1 MGRGHGRSRRTVTR
15 RVLSVAAA
23 LWLALCCLGGGPAAA
38 HVDGTMGYATVS
50 LHDGTVRYRL
60 TLGIDAL
67 EALGGAIGL
76 PPRQDCA
83 ALRDIVTRKVSIAA
97 DGIACA
103 AVPGTVT
110 PPSADRANVV
120 ITIDFACHA
129 GPHELTLR
137 DTLSEAFGP
146 GHHSLTSIE
155 APGGTQRFTLE
166 AGQPEARV
174 ALGPATAG
182 EAPAIA
188 PGSGLLAFFRLGAE
202 HILGGFDHLLFLLA
216 LLLRGGR
223 LGSLLA
229 IVTAFTLAHSITLAL
244 AVLDLLVAA
253 GRAGRAA
260 DRAVHRLCRGGEP
273 AGRAPGDAALGGELR
288 LRSGARLRLRRR
300 AAGAGAAAGGTGR
313 RAAVLQP
320 RGRGRAG
327 RGDPAAAALVLW
339 LRRRGWGGRALAG
352 TSVLLL
358 VAGLGLLVERVLVA
372 AG

>member
-1 MGRGHGRSRRTVTR
+1 MGRGLGRRRRAVTR
-15 RVLSVAAA
+15 RVASVVAAV
-23 LWLALCCLGGGPAAA
+23 WLALCVLAGGPAAA

-67 EALGGAIGL
+67 EALGGAPGL
-76 PPRQDCA
+76 PPRQDYA
-83 ALRDIVTRKVSIAA
+83 ALRDIVARKVTIAA
-97 DGIACA
+97 DGVACA
-103 AVPGTVT
+103 AVPGQVT

-120 ITIDFACHA
+120 VTIDFACRA

-137 DTLSEAFGP
+137 DGLFEAFGP

-174 ALGPATAG
+174 TLGPVAAG

-188 PGSGLLAFFRLGAE
+188 PSSGLLAFFRLGAE
-202 HILGGFDHLLFLLA
+202 HILVGFDHLLFLLA

-244 AVLDLLVAA
+244 AVLDLWAPPPALVEPLIALSIVYVAA
-253 GRAGRAA
+253 ENLLAERPATR
-260 DRAVHRLCRGGEP
+260 RWAVSFAFGLAHGFGF
-273 AGRAPGDAALGGELR
+273 
-288 LRSGARLRLRRR
+288 
-300 AAGAGAAAGGTGR
+300 AGALRVLELPRAELAGALLSFNLGVEAGQG
-313 RAAVLQP
+313 VVIVFLLP
-320 RGRGRAG
+320 V
-327 RGDPAAAALVLW
+327 VLW
-339 LRRRGWGGRALAG
+339 LRGRGWGGRALAG

-358 VAGLGLLVERVLVA
+358 VAGLGLLMERVLVA